1 MAVNLLKDASMGRAN
16 FFILDDI
23 QSYESKSAL
32 AIDNAVPAAQLV
44 EMDAQYAKLQS
55 LLLDRVYMVDDSSG
69 FNNDQ
74 LKTNNQKIVLLTK
87 TGHFI
92 RRDFTLSGGAV
103 GLFEGK
109 KIGRAKNLEKLKEE
123 IEKLERVTYQLHSKV
138 SDAVIKINQLKAA
151 TQTRQIDEQRN
162 VLNQFNNKFSAT
174 QASIQSLIKFLE
186 SSDTKS
192 KSITERL
199 QQLNVD
205 VENIN
210 EELVELREL
219 QMESK
224 QALEQTDKE
233 FIDFTNRLS
242 EASSKFNQKNIEFHQ
257 QQNRV
262 NSISQEL
269 SFKNSQV
276 ESFTAQ
282 LTRNDETILE
292 CTITI
297 EENQAKLKTI
307 EGSLLEGY
315 SNKEAIEKEVA
326 ETEKSYY
333 DSRGGINELDGKI
346 RELTRSRDQVNVLIT
361 DITDKFNELKL
372 NLTGLRERLNVEFN
386 VNVNDIINEEMD
398 PKWDKDDINEDHLK
412 IKKRIEGFGEINP
425 MAVEAYNEMKERYD
439 FIIVQKKDLEDAKS
453 SLLDTIKEID
463 DTARTQFLEA
473 FYKVR
478 DSFIRVFRTLFSEED
493 QCDLY
498 LVNPEDPLESKIEI
512 IAKPKGKRP
521 TVIDQLSGGEKT
533 LTATALLF
541 SLYLLKPAPFCIF
554 DEVDAPLDDTN
565 IAKFNKIIQ
574 EFSGDSQFIIVT
586 HNKQTMSS
594 VEAIYGV
601 TMVEQGV
608 SRVVPVNFSSLN

>member
-1 MAVNLLKDASMGRAN
+1 
-16 FFILDDI
+16 
-23 QSYESKSAL
+23 
-32 AIDNAVPAAQLV
+32 
-44 EMDAQYAKLQS
+44 
-55 LLLDRVYMVDDSSG
+55 
-69 FNNDQ
+69 
-74 LKTNNQKIVLLTK
+74 
-87 TGHFI
+87 
-92 RRDFTLSGGAV
+92 
-103 GLFEGK
+103 
-109 KIGRAKNLEKLKEE
+109 
-123 IEKLERVTYQLHSKV
+123 
-138 SDAVIKINQLKAA
+138 VIKINQLKSS

-162 VLNQFNNKFSAT
+162 TLNQFNNKFSAT

-186 SSDTKS
+186 SSDAKS
-192 KSITERL
+192 KNITERL

-210 EELVELREL
+210 KELVELREV
-219 QMESK
+219 QTVSK

-242 EASSKFNQKNIEFHQ
+242 EASSRFNQKNIEFHQ

-269 SFKNSQV
+269 NFKNSQV

-282 LTRNDETILE
+282 LTRNNEIITE
-292 CTITI
+292 CNFTI
-297 EENQAKLKTI
+297 EENQTKLKEI
-307 EGSLLEGY
+307 ESILLEGY
-315 SNKEAIEKEVA
+315 ANKEAIEKEVA
-326 ETEKSYY
+326 DSEKSYY

-346 RELTRSRDQVNVLIT
+346 RELTRSRDAVNVLISEIS
-361 DITDKFNELKL
+361 DRFNELKL
-372 NLTGLRERLNVEFN
+372 NLTGMRERLSVEFN
-386 VNVNDIINEEMD
+386 VNVNDIINEELD
-398 PKWDKDDINEDHLK
+398 PKWNKDEITEDHVK

-439 FIIVQKKDLEDAKS
+439 FIIVQKKDLEDAKT

-463 DTARTQFLEA
+463 DTAKTQFLEA

-478 DSFIRVFRTLFSEED
+478 DSFIKVFRTLFSEED

-565 IAKFNKIIQ
+565 ITKFNKIIQ

-586 HNKQTMSS
+586 HNKQTMSA
-594 VEAIYGV
+594 VESIYGV